1 MKRRPMTCGQ
11 CGKRQDPHLTVA
23 ARLLFSPPARG
34 TRGTGAP
41 ADLVLLCS
49 SCRADI
55 LTPKQRKQ
63 LAEGTLIDYPP
74 TLAVLPSGDPS

>member
-1 MKRRPMTCGQ
+1 MRRPMTCGQ
-11 CGKRQDPHLTVA
+11 CGQRQNPYATVR

-34 TRGTGAP
+34 ARSTGAP

-49 SCRADI
+49 RCGADI

-74 TLAVLPSGDPS
+74 TLAVLPSGDSQ